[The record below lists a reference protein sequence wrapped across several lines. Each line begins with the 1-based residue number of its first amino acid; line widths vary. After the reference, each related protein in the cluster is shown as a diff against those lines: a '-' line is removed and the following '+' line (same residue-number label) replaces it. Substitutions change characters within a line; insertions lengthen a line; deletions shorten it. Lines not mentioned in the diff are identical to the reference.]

1 MLQYK
6 QVSSTQIHNY
16 SYIRYK
22 KITFIL
28 HFFPP
33 KLHDSKKYLSIAS
46 WQHKSLRSNSIGY
59 NIIYVFL
66 VMFQATKYTQHGETN
81 TYVDGGLI
89 CNYPVHCFDGKSV
102 KYKQNFILSFHL
114 ALLLCVIG
122 NLAAHSY
129 FVRQMLHNIL
139 H

>member
-1 MLQYK
+1 MICYNINRFL
-6 QVSSTQIHNY
+6 VHR
-16 SYIRYK
+16 YIIIVTLDTEK
-22 KITFIL
+22 SLLFFT
-28 HFFPP
+28 FFPP

-102 KYKQNFILSFHL
+102 FK
-114 ALLLCVIG
+114 
-122 NLAAHSY
+122 
-129 FVRQMLHNIL
+129 
-139 H
+139 